1 MKNKINKIE
10 VYFILWALAV
20 GDVLAAFDVVIAV
33 IDDNVVVD
41 VVAVVVASFVAA
53 VAVVVV
59 SVVVVAVG
67 VSIRVLHVQLF
78 PEQFSNLPISSC
90 SQVVPMQ
97 SKAGGSRLSLQSWI
111 GLRPVIEG
119 PSFNGPS

>member
-10 VYFILWALAV
+10 VYFILWSLVV

-53 VAVVVV
+53 VVVVVV

-78 PEQFSNLPISSC
+78 PKQFFQSPHLILFSGC
-90 SQVVPMQ
+90 SDA
-97 SKAGGSRLSLQSWI
+97 KAKLEDRDSLCRAGLGS
-111 GLRPVIEG
+111 G
-119 PSFNGPS
+119 P